1 MIGFVKMLTKINSLY
16 VYIQILSLY
25 LGSALK
31 TTESKYHQCL
41 YFTANALARKIE
53 KLAQESWSK
62 VDLSPSH
69 AYLLMLVIEE
79 PGIQPTSLA
88 EHLQL
93 QPSTITRHIE
103 KLEEK
108 KLLVR
113 TSEGKITNVYP
124 SPKGKELLP
133 RLKECV
139 NDFYGNYSTILGKE
153 ESAKLV
159 HAIGKF
165 ADKLNV

>member
-1 MIGFVKMLTKINSLY
+1 VKPLRKIKS
-16 VYIQILSLY
+16 QILVYTIKTIY
-25 LGSALK
+25 LCPGMK
-31 TTESKYHQCL
+31 TSDSKYCQCL
-41 YFTANALARKIE
+41 YFTTNALARKIE

-69 AYLLMLVIEE
+69 AYLLMLAIEE
-79 PGIQPTSLA
+79 PGIQPTGLA

-93 QPSTITRHIE
+93 QPSTITRLVE

-113 TSEGKITNVYP
+113 TTEGKITNVYP
-124 SPKGKELLP
+124 TPKGKDMLP
-133 RLKECV
+133 RLRECL
-139 NDFYGNYSTILGKE
+139 NEFYNSYSAILGKE

-159 HAIGKF
+159 QSIGRF
-165 ADKLNV
+165 ADKLSS